1 MRTPARLSL
10 LAAGLLFAGS
20 VFLHTKLVKAEPG
33 IDATVTQV
41 PAEVRLWFS
50 EKPEAAL
57 TSAALM
63 KEDHSPVAT
72 VRMKPT
78 DDSLVV
84 AGPVPVRPLLPV
96 AGQRAVDDPGVHGPD
111 RSRPQPAPG
120 QLAGHRRLE
129 KDIGRGRQPQHHLA
143 PARQPVVDGEPAAA
157 ADGRKGAGREVEA
170 DEQDRRREGRARD
183 RVRRRRCARALPC
196 SGRRR
201 GRPA

>member
-33 IDATVTQV
+33 MDATVTQA

-84 AGPVPVRPLLPV
+84 AGPVPVTLE
-96 AGQRAVDDPGVHGPD
+96 PGRYMVMWKTASKD
-111 RSRPQPAPG
+111 
-120 QLAGHRRLE
+120 GHVV
-129 KDIGRGRQPQHHLA
+129 RGTYYFTF
-143 PARQPVVDGEPAAA
+143 DPAA
-157 ADGRKGAGREVEA
+157 EA
-170 DEQDRRREGRARD
+170 K
-183 RVRRRRCARALPC
+183 P
-196 SGRRR
+196 
-201 GRPA
+201 